1 MKHFSSL
8 FPQSEKNEQG
18 IVRETVFSWDWGR
31 HHALPLWVEFV
42 ARSTWDRTIICEDL
56 MPSCTVFELP
66 LFGSLQ
72 VKTIDDAFTISEGE
86 CGVLPAGI
94 HRTLKPDGGDGCRKI
109 SFGICGN
116 CSPGILSNLGFHCI
130 RTLTLSNAESICKK
144 IEECRR
150 WLHEKEESCIPKISA
165 AAMEILIDISFQSQA
180 QIPMEL
186 GQAMR
191 LMEFGMSQRISVC
204 EISQTIGVSP
214 IRLRHLFL
222 EHTGM
227 LPKQYQLKF
236 RMQHAYSLLRNQK
249 LSVAETANKVG
260 YVNASVFIREFRNF
274 FGKTPLDVTKQ

>member
-1 MKHFSSL
+1 
-8 FPQSEKNEQG
+8 
-18 IVRETVFSWDWGR
+18 
-31 HHALPLWVEFV
+31 
-42 ARSTWDRTIICEDL
+42 
-56 MPSCTVFELP
+56 
-66 LFGSLQ
+66 
-72 VKTIDDAFTISEGE
+72 
-86 CGVLPAGI
+86 
-94 HRTLKPDGGDGCRKI
+94 
-109 SFGICGN
+109 
-116 CSPGILSNLGFHCI
+116 
-130 RTLTLSNAESICKK
+130 
-144 IEECRR
+144 
-150 WLHEKEESCIPKISA
+150 
-165 AAMEILIDISFQSQA
+165 MEILIDISFQSQA